1 MLPGTADLPSL
12 RGAREISLEAPFAKS
27 ERHCGVEHAR
37 AKDKM
42 AAIEGFGERVHVL
55 DRQRQTLRIHV
66 SPFPP
71 EGGRPPPNRIL
82 PGPDGVY
89 RTLFGPGLRTL
100 GGLSAFE
107 DGLDKPDPAT
117 LGGTPTLA
125 GD

>member
-1 MLPGTADLPSL
+1 MLPGTAALPSL
-12 RGAREISLEAPFAKS
+12 RGAREISFETPFAKRQ
-27 ERHCGVEHAR
+27 RHCGLEHVR
-37 AKDKM
+37 AKDEM
-42 AAIEGFGERVHVL
+42 AAIEGLCECVHVL
-55 DRQRQTLRIHV
+55 SRQRQTLRIHV

-100 GGLSAFE
+100 GGLPAFE
-107 DGLDKPDPAT
+107 LDKPDPAT